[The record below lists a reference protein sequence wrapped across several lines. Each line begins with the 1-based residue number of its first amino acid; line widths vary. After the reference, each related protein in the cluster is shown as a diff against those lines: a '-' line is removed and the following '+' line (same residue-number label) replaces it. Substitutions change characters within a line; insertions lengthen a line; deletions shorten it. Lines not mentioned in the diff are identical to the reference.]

1 MVSNKPRN
9 IFVKLRQWK
18 DSIPTTSFIR
28 CLRDCFPTSVFVGGM
43 VVIAALIGVQ
53 TWSASVL
60 TEKALS
66 STESTIYRNIAHGL
80 AEKLRVFSEKAPR
93 EVLSQRIEE
102 LSTIN
107 PGVRIYVVNA
117 RGIITISPKAY
128 GRVVIPFINLIPV
141 KKILEASGEEEI
153 EYGDDPQYPD
163 RKVPFSVATIRL
175 AGDPHY
181 LYVVTGGSEFRS
193 SFMRAAG
200 KSLALTTFILAL
212 GSTAIVVSI
221 IGAIFYRRLK
231 TVSSSIAVLS
241 HDLRGPLTSIQ
252 GYLETVI
259 HNGEKLNSQQSTQ
272 FMKVALRS
280 TKSAASM
287 LNDLHH
293 LSKIE
298 AAGEEVVIEPLSI
311 GDLIMDSVMAVKLQ
325 SDEKEIQVSVHAPP
339 CTPLVQGNL
348 ELLERLVRNLL
359 DNAIRY
365 TPQGGRIDI
374 SLNNVPDKV
383 RVTILD
389 NGPGIPNSE
398 LERVTSRFVRGAK
411 VNSKIQGSGIGLSVA
426 TEVAR
431 LHGGQLRIL
440 SREGEGTVVLFEL
453 FKDVSFLKRK
463 KAA

>member
-1 MVSNKPRN
+1 MPFAK
-9 IFVKLRQWK
+9 FV
-18 DSIPTTSFIR
+18 R
-28 CLRDCFPTSVFVGGM
+28 CLRVCFPTSVLVSGM
-43 VVIAALIGVQ
+43 ILIAVLIGVQ

-60 TEKALS
+60 TERALH
-66 STESTIYRNIAHGL
+66 STESTIYRNVARGL
-80 AEKLRVFSEKAPR
+80 AEKLRIFSEKAPR

-107 PGVRIYVVNA
+107 PGVRVYVVNA
-117 RGIITISPKAY
+117 RGIITMSPKAY
-128 GRVVIPFINLIPV
+128 GPVVIPFISLVPV
-141 KKILEASGEEEI
+141 KKVLEDSLQGEV
-153 EYGDDPQYPD
+153 EYGDDPHSPD
-163 RKVPFSVATIRL
+163 RRVPFSVATLRL

-181 LYVVTGGSEFRS
+181 LYVVTAGTEFGS
-193 SFMRAAG
+193 SFMHAAG

-259 HNGEKLNSQQSTQ
+259 HKGEELNSQESAQ

-280 TKSAASM
+280 TKSATSM

-298 AAGEEVVIEPLSI
+298 AASEEVVIEALSI

-325 SDEKEIQVSVHAPP
+325 SDEKEIHISVHAPP

-374 SLNNVPDKV
+374 SLHNVPDKV
-383 RVTILD
+383 RVAILD
-389 NGPGIPNSE
+389 NGPGIPSSE
-398 LERVTSRFVRGAK
+398 LDRVTSRFVRGAK
-411 VNSKIQGSGIGLSVA
+411 VSSKIQGSGIGLSVA
-426 TEVAR
+426 AEVAR

-453 FKDVSFLKRK
+453 YKDVTSLRGRR
-463 KAA
+463 AA

>member
-1 MVSNKPRN
+1 MVCDTPHNL
-9 IFVKLRQWK
+9 FAKLREWK
-18 DSIPTTSFIR
+18 ASLPVAKFAR
-28 CLRDCFPTSVFVGGM
+28 CLRVCFPTSVFLGGM
-43 VVIAALIGVQ
+43 VLIAALIGIQ

-60 TEKALS
+60 TEKALHT
-66 STESTIYRNIAHGL
+66 TESTIYRNVARGL
-80 AEKLRVFSEKAPR
+80 AEKLRIFSEKAPR

-102 LSTIN
+102 LSTVN
-107 PGVRIYVVNA
+107 PGVRIYLVNS
-117 RGIITISPKAY
+117 RGIITMSPKAN
-128 GRVVIPFINLIPV
+128 GRTVIPFINLTPV
-141 KKILEASGEEEI
+141 KKALAATSEEEV
-153 EYGDDPQYPD
+153 EYGDDPQSPD
-163 RKVPFSVATIRL
+163 RKVPFSVVTLRL
-175 AGDPHY
+175 AGDPYY
-181 LYVVTGGSEFRS
+181 LYVVTADTEFGS
-193 SFMRAAG
+193 SFMREAG
-200 KSLALTTFILAL
+200 KSLALTTFVLAL
-212 GSTAIVVSI
+212 SSTAIVVSI
-221 IGAIFYRRLK
+221 IGFIFYRRLK

-259 HNGEKLNSQQSTQ
+259 RKGDKLDSKESAQ
-272 FMKVALRS
+272 FIKVALRS

-298 AAGEEVVIEPLSI
+298 AAGDEVVIEPLSI

-325 SDEKEIQVSVHAPP
+325 SDEKGIALSVHAPP

-365 TPQGGRIDI
+365 TPHGGRIDI

-389 NGPGIPNSE
+389 NGPGIPSSE
-398 LERVTSRFVRGAK
+398 LDRVTNRFVRGAR
-411 VNSKIQGSGIGLSVA
+411 VSQKIQGSGIGLSVA
-426 TEVAR
+426 AEVAR

-453 FKDVSFLKRK
+453 FKDASSLKRR